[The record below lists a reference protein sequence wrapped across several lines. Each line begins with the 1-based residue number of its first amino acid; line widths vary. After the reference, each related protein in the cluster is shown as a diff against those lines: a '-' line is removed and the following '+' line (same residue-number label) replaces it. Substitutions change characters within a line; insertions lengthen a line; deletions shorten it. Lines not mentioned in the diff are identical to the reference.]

1 MKVRRITRRDLSAV
15 QRLLNSNSEYSRR
28 VTGEGPVQTAADEIF
43 AALPPDVD
51 PSQKVNLGLWD
62 GADLIAFADVIIGWP
77 DASTAH
83 VGLLITDGAR
93 QGEGFGRTM
102 HDAVARLVSENPP
115 IRTLRISI
123 VDTNADLAER
133 FWVKL
138 GYEPTGEAS
147 PYSSGSVE
155 SIARIWM
162 RPVGPLPRP

>member
-28 VTGEGPVQTAADEIF
+28 VTGEGPAQTAADEIF
-43 AALPPDVD
+43 AALPPDVA
-51 PSQKVNLGLWD
+51 PSQKVDLGLWD
-62 GADLIAFADVIIGWP
+62 GPELVAFADVIIGWP

-83 VGLLITDGAR
+83 IGLLITEGAR
-93 QGEGFGRTM
+93 HGEGLGREM
-102 HDAVARLVSENPP
+102 HNAVAGFVSKNQA

-123 VDTNADLAER
+123 VDTNADLAEN

-138 GYEPTGEAS
+138 GYEPTGQAA

-155 SIARIWM
+155 SIARIWT
-162 RPVGPLPRP
+162 RPVGFPSGP